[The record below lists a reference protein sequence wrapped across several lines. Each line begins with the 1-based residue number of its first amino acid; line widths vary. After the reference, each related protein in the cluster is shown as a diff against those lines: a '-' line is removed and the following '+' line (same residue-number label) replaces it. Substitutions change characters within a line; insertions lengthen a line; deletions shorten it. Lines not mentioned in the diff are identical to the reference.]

1 MVQDIGSGSGSD
13 PAPASSEPKPATN
26 GTLPSSKPHDA
37 PAHPLSEV
45 SRQLNDKINAF
56 LAEDTKDPMLQ
67 RVQAQ
72 VRVAIEVVEE
82 AYRRFRP
89 EQISLSYNG
98 GKDCLVLTIIVL
110 ACLSRRSAET
120 AYPATFPAVYVVS
133 QHPFQEVD
141 DFVASTSAEYHLQVS
156 SYHAPMREA
165 LTIYQAENP
174 KIEAI
179 FVGTRRTDPFAEKL
193 QHFDP
198 TDAGWPSFMRVHPVI
213 DWHLGMFGWRFI
225 RHLNIPYCELY
236 DQVSPSISTHGENTA
251 PRFLKDI
258 SLTLFKGYTS
268 LGGRLNTHPNPL
280 LKKEGEA
287 GFRPAYE
294 LVDDNVERLGRDR

>member
-1 MVQDIGSGSGSD
+1 MVQEHASGSSD
-13 PAPASSEPKPATN
+13 AAPALSEPKPATN
-26 GTLPSSKPHDA
+26 GTTPSKSHDA
-37 PAHPLSEV
+37 SPAHPLSEV

-56 LAEDTKDPMLQ
+56 LADEMKDPMLQ

-82 AYRRFRP
+82 AYRRFRHRERLTRP

-110 ACLSRRSAET
+110 ACLSRRSAEDKT
-120 AYPATFPAVYVVS
+120 TYPATFPAVYVVS

-141 DFVASTSAEYHLQVS
+141 DFVASSSAEYHLQVS

-165 LTIYQAENP
+165 LAMYQAENP

-225 RHLNIPYCELY
+225 RYLNIPYCELY
-236 DQVSPSISTHGENTA
+236 DQ
-251 PRFLKDI
+251 
-258 SLTLFKGYTS
+258 GYTS
-268 LGGRLNTHPNPL
+268 LGGKLNTHPNPM

>member
-13 PAPASSEPKPATN
+13 PAPAPSEPKPAAN
-26 GTLPSSKPHDA
+26 GTLPSNSHDA

-56 LAEDTKDPMLQ
+56 LADQTKDPMLQ

-110 ACLSRRSAET
+110 ACLSRRSAAAEGET
-120 AYPATFPAVYVVS
+120 TYPATFPAVYVVS

-225 RHLNIPYCELY
+225 RHLNIPYCKLY
-236 DQVSPSISTHGENTA
+236 DQ
-251 PRFLKDI
+251 
-258 SLTLFKGYTS
+258 GYTS